1 MPKRIVDVTYR
12 KFESVCKGTQLPKGV
27 LDIIEGPAMD
37 MEKVNENNRFY
48 PTSLVVN
55 KILNDPDT
63 LHLMKNRAL
72 LGEGCHPDDR
82 FEVRYPYVA
91 FMVEKLWIPEGKNEL
106 WGRFVII
113 DTPNGRILKTLIDVG
128 SSIGISARALGTSYE
143 TPEGYEMMN
152 EEDYTFFTF
161 DAVPDPGFK
170 IARPS
175 PVFESKSK
183 KELKEVISGYSPAE
197 MEISRVLME
206 SINPDFFAEE
216 LQVINESLKK
226 DSSKELLENS
236 QRRINSLEKA
246 LEREKERQT
255 VQASLG
261 ESRLPKSVLDRVRLM
276 QESVSQSEA
285 EIGLLKS
292 KVVSLNESLE
302 REKRESKRL
311 KSQIQ
316 SQKAAPV
323 SESKDLTKLKGTIA
337 QYEAREK
344 KLKAS
349 IKEDRIKALSLVT
362 GMSESKVASMVSNLD
377 EPLED
382 IAVRL
387 KRLMSKDTNQ
397 PVLEARQKGAGEA
410 QESDRTVR
418 LIKSQQ
424 K

>member
-1 MPKRIVDVTYR
+1 
-12 KFESVCKGTQLPKGV
+12 
-27 LDIIEGPAMD
+27 
-37 MEKVNENNRFY
+37 
-48 PTSLVVN
+48 
-55 KILNDPDT
+55 
-63 LHLMKNRAL
+63 
-72 LGEGCHPDDR
+72 
-82 FEVRYPYVA
+82 
-91 FMVEKLWIPEGKNEL
+91 L

-128 SSIGISARALGTSYE
+128 SSIGVSARALGTSYE

-175 PVFESKSK
+175 PVFESNSK
-183 KELKEVISGYSPAE
+183 KELKEVVSGYTPAE

-226 DSSKELLENS
+226 NSSKELLENS

-261 ESRLPKSVLDRVRLM
+261 ESRLPKSVMDRVRLM
-276 QESVSQSEA
+276 QESLSQSEA
-285 EIGLLKS
+285 EIGLLKR

-302 REKRESKRL
+302 RERRESKRL

-316 SQKAAPV
+316 SLKAAPV

-362 GMSESKVASMVSNLD
+362 GMSETKVASMVSNLD

-387 KRLMSKDTNQ
+387 KRLMSKDANQ

-424 K
+424 NKKKE